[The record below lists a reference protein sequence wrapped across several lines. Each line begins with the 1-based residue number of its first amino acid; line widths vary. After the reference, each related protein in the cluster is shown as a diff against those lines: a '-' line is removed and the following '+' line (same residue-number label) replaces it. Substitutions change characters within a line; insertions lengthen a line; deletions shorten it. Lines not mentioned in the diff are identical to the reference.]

1 MTWRQRCE
9 EIANQLPGGFEADT
23 QMLEFL
29 QVAIKELQQQI
40 QHEEIAEFI
49 AREGIGNRQIQAG
62 IKRHGSIEAWHT
74 KAAAEKTKQEL
85 EARKVAAPENNK
97 VNKDPKNES
106 QVKNK
111 AGASKIEAQALAEA
125 KQRAAFLTASSPQT
139 LSENGTTEALSL
151 SDCLDRRQGKIA
163 RRKGVA
169 QFNQIVASASA
180 FKREVCRKFYQD
192 ECRRRQ
198 RKLTYAQVYQAL
210 KPKWKGL
217 TGQSRT
223 NCPALKTFQKYCT
236 GLCKK
241 VPQPITDG
249 GAA

>member
-29 QVAIKELQQQI
+29 QVAINELQQQI

-97 VNKDPKNES
+97 VNKDPENES
-106 QVKNK
+106 RAKNK

-125 KQRAAFLTASSPQT
+125 KQRAAFLTA
-139 LSENGTTEALSL
+139 
-151 SDCLDRRQGKIA
+151 
-163 RRKGVA
+163 
-169 QFNQIVASASA
+169 
-180 FKREVCRKFYQD
+180 
-192 ECRRRQ
+192 
-198 RKLTYAQVYQAL
+198 
-210 KPKWKGL
+210 
-217 TGQSRT
+217 
-223 NCPALKTFQKYCT
+223 
-236 GLCKK
+236 
-241 VPQPITDG
+241 
-249 GAA
+249 